1 MKQIARAIQFLGDNL
16 KSYIIVGFIVV
27 LVPSFVLGQDFP
39 QKPDNENKLVE
50 DVVPKVAPPQPPSSP
65 PAEEVVPKV
74 TPPRAPGALPYGSIF
89 MLNKSVACNDTPVI
103 KNYIQNINGM
113 IPVTMGTNRNRM
125 GAIQTIVQLYANPVT
140 EKFAIVE
147 HFAIAKSC
155 ILFQGHDFDIILPER
170 YRPTNPNPG
179 PSQERQ
185 AYKLRYM

>member
-1 MKQIARAIQFLGDNL
+1 MKQITMAIRFLGDNL

-103 KNYIQNINGM
+103 KNYIQNMNGM
-113 IPVTMGTNRNRM
+113 VPVTMGIDKNPM
-125 GAIQTIVQLYANPVT
+125 GVITSLVQLYANPITDTFVV
-140 EKFAIVE
+140 VE

-155 ILFQGHDFDIILPER
+155 IIFQGDNFDIILPER
-170 YRPTNPNPG
+170 FGPG
-179 PSQERQ
+179 SVAPEG
-185 AYKLRYM
+185 